1 MWDKINVTMK
11 EAKMVVITISFIVAS
26 FTGAYTIV
34 SEYFVTKIYATE
46 LVREVENKLSELKK
60 QTADNKKI
68 LIEMRMIRMEEK
80 ISRGETLTPTEQRVY
95 NKLKKDYENM
105 LDEF

>member
-1 MWDKINVTMK
+1 MWDKINIAMK

-34 SEYFVTKIYATE
+34 SEYFVTKIYANE

-68 LIEMRMIRMEEK
+68 LIEMRMIRMEE
-80 ISRGETLTPTEQRVY
+80 
-95 NKLKKDYENM
+95 
-105 LDEF
+105 